1 MCIACG
7 NIRDTLLLPFLGSSP
22 AVDVPPVAELPAVDT
37 PVTSAPMASAAEGAA
52 LLLAAP
58 QTINGT
64 SGSDRLTGGAD
75 ADTIMGL
82 AGNDTLQGLA
92 GDDSLDGGDGSD
104 VLYGQDAGNDTLIG
118 GAGGDSLYGGS
129 GNDLLDGGAGDDYL
143 SVYGTTGNHTLR
155 GGTGSDT
162 LYGGNGNDSMVGGDG
177 NDSLYGGVGND
188 LLDGGAGDDYLST
201 YGTMSNATLIGGI
214 GNDTLYSGDGAD
226 SLDGGDGNDGVYG
239 FSGNDT
245 LIGGAGNDTLDG
257 GAGNDSLQGGDGTD
271 TLYGDDGDDTLI
283 GGIGNDSLYGGDGA
297 DSVDGGDGNDGVYGF
312 SGNDTLIGGAGNDTL
327 DGGAGNDSL
336 QGGDG
341 TDTLYGNDG
350 DDTLIGGAGA
360 DSLYGGDGNDTYYID
375 DLKDYIWDTAGT
387 NDTAIV
393 SVRGYIPDG
402 SIETIR
408 YVGEGSAAPY
418 FIQSLVANHSHMA
431 RDSADKTVVTFG
443 WRTDLSI
450 QLDYGGT
457 SPRVF
462 NAAEKTQA
470 RDAFT
475 LWAAV
480 ANVSFVET
488 SAAPDIQ
495 FAAAQLNSGVAG
507 YATLGTASGS
517 VWMDSDGVSLQTFIH
532 EIGHT
537 LGFKHPGNYDVG
549 GGGASPPYLP
559 TAEDSRN
566 NTQMSYNFTSSTG
579 LGVYDIAAIQY
590 IYGPNKDVRNGA
602 DTYILSST
610 EVGRYIWDGGG
621 NDTVSASSAAQAV
634 TIDLRDGG
642 WGWFGSQKDLFLSEG
657 QFFIGYGTVIENAI
671 GGNGNDLLT
680 GNLADNSLTGGAGN
694 DTLVGGAG
702 TDTAIFT
709 GTYASY
715 SIALS
720 GSDLRVTS
728 SKGEVDSLSGIEW
741 LKFDDRTVAAPTA
754 TPGTPYLSASA
765 NSVLEGATGATTQLT
780 YTITLSAAASSAV
793 SFNVRTN
800 GGTATAG
807 TDYTAVDR
815 TVTIAAGATTATVA
829 VEVRGD
835 ALVEKDETVQLV
847 ISNLQGARL
856 LDGSSS
862 LTVAGTILNDDL
874 ATSPIFS
881 LSAYRAL
888 NPDLVV
894 AFGDNALA
902 ITWHYV
908 NYGKAEGRVATG
920 FDVETYAALN
930 PDLFNAFGLNATAL
944 TSHYLRFGKAEGR
957 VTSGFDVD
965 AYAALNPDLF
975 NAFGTDHAALIRHYI
990 NNGKAEGRTIIGFD
1004 VEAYAALNP
1013 DLYQAFGL
1021 DEAALIRHYIN
1032 NGRAEGRQ
1040 TTGFDA
1046 EAYAVL
1052 NPDLLSAFGLNHAAL
1067 INHYQYAGRAEGR
1080 AAYLPA
1086 DSGSLGLLAMGS
1098 DMPGDALI

>member
-7 NIRDTLLLPFLGSSP
+7 NIRDILLLPFLGSSP
-22 AVDVPPVAELPAVDT
+22 TEDFPALAEMPAVDP
-37 PVTSAPMASAAEGAA
+37 PVMSALVAPAGEGAV
-52 LLLAAP
+52 LPLAAP
-58 QTINGT
+58 QTITGN
-64 SGSDRLTGGAD
+64 SGNDRLTGGSD
-75 ADTIMGL
+75 ADTIIGL
-82 AGNDTLQGLA
+82 AGNDTLQGLG
-92 GDDSLDGGDGSD
+92 GDDSLDGGDGND

-118 GAGGDSLYGGS
+118 GAGRDSLYGGS
-129 GNDLLDGGAGDDYL
+129 GNDLLDGGADDDYL

-188 LLDGGAGDDYLST
+188 LLDGGAGNDYLST
-201 YGTMSNATLIGGI
+201 YGTTSNATLIGGI
-214 GNDTLYSGDGAD
+214 GNDSLYSGDGAD

-239 FSGNDT
+239 YSGNDT

-257 GAGNDSLQGGDGTD
+257 GAGNDSL
-271 TLYGDDGDDTLI
+271 L
-283 GGIGNDSLYGGDGA
+283 
-297 DSVDGGDGNDGVYGF
+297 
-312 SGNDTLIGGAGNDTL
+312 
-327 DGGAGNDSL
+327 
-336 QGGDG
+336 GGDG

-350 DDTLIGGAGA
+350 DDTLTGGAGA

-393 SVRGYIPDG
+393 SVRGYVPDS
-402 SIETIR
+402 SIENVR
-408 YVGEGSAAPY
+408 YVGDGSAAPY
-418 FIQSLVANHSHMA
+418 FIQSLVQNHSHMA
-431 RDSADKTVVTFG
+431 RDSTDKTVVTFG
-443 WRTDLSI
+443 WRTDLSA
-450 QLDYGGT
+450 LSPGD
-457 SPRVF
+457 SNPRVF
-462 NAAEKTQA
+462 NAGEKTQA

-488 SAAPDIQ
+488 ATSPDIQ
-495 FAAAQLNSGVAG
+495 FAAATLPSGVAG
-507 YATLGTASGS
+507 HATLGTASGN
-517 VWMDSDGVSLQTFIH
+517 VWMDSDGVSLTTFIH

-537 LGFKHPGNYDVG
+537 LGFKHPGNYNAG

-559 TAEDSRN
+559 TAEDSSN
-566 NTQMSYNFTSSTG
+566 NTQMSYNFTSNTG

-621 NDTVSASSAAQAV
+621 NDTVSASGAAQAV

-680 GNLADNSLTGGAGN
+680 GNAADNSLTGGAGN

-702 TDTAIFT
+702 ADTAIFT

-765 NSVLEGATGATTQLT
+765 KPVLEGATGATTQLT
-780 YTITLSAAASSAV
+780 YTISLSAAASSAV

-829 VEVRGD
+829 VAVRGD

-856 LDGSSS
+856 VDGGSS
-862 LTVAGTILNDDL
+862 LTVTGTILNDDL
-874 ATSPIFS
+874 ATNPIFS
-881 LSAYRAL
+881 LSTYRAL
-888 NPDLVV
+888 NPDLVAV
-894 AFGDNALA
+894 FGDNALA
-902 ITWHYV
+902 IAWHYV
-908 NYGKAEGRVATG
+908 NYGKAEGRAATG
-920 FDVETYAALN
+920 FDAQTYAALN
-930 PDLFNAFGLNATAL
+930 PDLFNAFGLNEAAL
-944 TSHYLRFGKAEGR
+944 TSHYLRFGKVEGR
-957 VTSGFDVD
+957 ATTGFNVD

-975 NAFGTDHAALIRHYI
+975 NVFGTDHAALIRHYI
-990 NNGKAEGRTIIGFD
+990 NNGKAEGRMIIGFD

-1013 DLYQAFGL
+1013 DLYKAFGL

-1032 NGRAEGRQ
+1032 NGKAEGRQ

-1086 DSGSLGLLAMGS
+1086 DSGSLGLLAMGM